1 MKFQMK
7 SRKPVDLV
15 FQVRE
20 APLLH
25 SYLRLQ
31 GHVRGP
37 KPHQQCVYRSR
48 RAALIAGGSKPFEE
62 EPKYTMGKACI
73 CSCVIISL
81 SVLIWQYE
89 RGEYLNQALYNEFYT
104 YMI

>member
-25 SYLRLQ
+25 SYPRLQ

-48 RAALIAGGSKPFEE
+48 RAALIAGVVSRSK
-62 EPKYTMGKACI
+62 KSQNILWAKLVYVA
-73 CSCVIISL
+73 VLSL
-81 SVLIWQYE
+81 AYPC
-89 RGEYLNQALYNEFYT
+89 LYANMKEVST
-104 YMI
+104 

>member
-48 RAALIAGGSKPFEE
+48 RVAPIAGGSKPFEE
-62 EPKYTMGKACI
+62 EPRYIVGKAYICI
-73 CSCVIISL
+73 CVIVSL
-81 SVLIWQYE
+81 AELMWKYHI
-89 RGEYLNQALYNEFYT
+89 GEYLNTMNIT
-104 YMI
+104 HT